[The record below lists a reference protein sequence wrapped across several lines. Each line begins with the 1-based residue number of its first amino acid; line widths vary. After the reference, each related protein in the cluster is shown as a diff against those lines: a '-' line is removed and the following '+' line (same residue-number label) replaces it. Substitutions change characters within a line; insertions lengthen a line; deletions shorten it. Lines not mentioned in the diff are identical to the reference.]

1 MNWSAED
8 VALVPPAVVRV
19 MSIVP
24 AEDTGDV
31 TTQEVV
37 VQLCTVAENVPNNAV
52 VAPDTKPVPVT
63 VTAVPPAAG
72 PPIGVIPVTVG
83 TAS

>member
-1 MNWSAED
+1 MNWSAKD

-24 AEDTGDV
+24 TADTGDV
-31 TTQEVV
+31 TTQDVV
-37 VQLCTVAENVPNNAV
+37 VQLCTVAENVPNSAV
-52 VAPDTKPVPVT
+52 VAPGTNPVPVT
-63 VTAVPPAAG
+63 VTEVPPVGG
-72 PPIGVIPVTVG
+72 PTFGAMPVTVG

>member
-1 MNWSAED
+1 MG
-8 VALVPPAVVRV
+8 VVTV

-24 AEDTGDV
+24 ADSAGDV

-52 VAPDTKPVPVT
+52 APDTKPVPVT
-63 VTAVPPAAG
+63 VTAVPPASG
-72 PPIGVIPVTVG
+72 PAFGVMPLTVG

>member
-1 MNWSAED
+1 MG
-8 VALVPPAVVRV
+8 VVTV

-24 AEDTGDV
+24 ADSAGDV